1 MLTARRAIN
10 VIALTTET
18 LREQLLSE
26 VDGALDELHLQAQ
39 QLEFQSRRSIAE
51 LQKTNVHRLVEAR
64 KEMDA
69 AKEQQDAARQEL
81 LERRAQIEALPID
94 TPVARGQLEATVEL
108 REGDNLAEKMRPA
121 EIVVRDD
128 VIIEIRA

>member
-1 MLTARRAIN
+1 MLTVRRAIN

-94 TPVARGQLEATVEL
+94 TPVARGQLETTVEL

-128 VIIEIRA
+128 VIVEIRA